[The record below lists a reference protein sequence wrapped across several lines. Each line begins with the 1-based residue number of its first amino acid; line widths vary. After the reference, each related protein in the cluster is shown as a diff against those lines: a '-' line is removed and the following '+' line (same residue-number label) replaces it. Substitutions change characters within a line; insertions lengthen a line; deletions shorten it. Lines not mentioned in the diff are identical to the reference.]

1 GDNGT
6 CVFNQLDSTAVCECT
21 DAFVGSSCQVPCPL
35 GDNAVPCSGHGKCE
49 LLGSSAIC
57 LCDQPHADYYDKYI
71 GDVCQY
77 LCPRYGDDA
86 VCDDHGLCTIDD
98 NSDQAVCS
106 CESGYVGSWCQS
118 QCQCDNDHGYCYEST
133 PGSYSSQA
141 LCNCS
146 FFFSANNHCSSWNYF
161 HVSLIILVGLI
172 VIAGIIIF
180 SILCVRKV
188 RKKNETHSNVN
199 ENDKLLQNDPSDQDS
214 SSIESIEE
222 KSE

>member
-1 GDNGT
+1 
-6 CVFNQLDSTAVCECT
+6 
-21 DAFVGSSCQVPCPL
+21 
-35 GDNAVPCSGHGKCE
+35 DNAVPCSGHGKCE

-161 HVSLIILVGLI
+161 HVSLIILVVLI
-172 VIAGIIIF
+172 VLACVVI
-180 SILCVRKV
+180 SSVLCVRKF
-188 RKKNETHSNVN
+188 RPANEIDNTIDDEQFN
-199 ENDKLLQNDPSDQDS
+199 LLSDPSDSDP
-214 SSIESIEE
+214 
-222 KSE
+222 SEYSCDILIIGDHN